1 MEEIFSPINGYESK
15 YLISNFGRVYSVNN
29 KCFMKIQIDKYGYCK
44 INLSNG
50 SRKSKK
56 WFFIH
61 QLVAQAFI
69 PNYDRLETVDHIDSN
84 KLNNRVDNLQWM
96 NREDNASKGQDDIK
110 RPVINLTTGET
121 FESIRAAAKAYNT
134 DRHNISNVVRGK
146 QKTAC
151 KCQWQYIEQGGD
163 NNVSHE

>member
-29 KCFMKIQIDKYGYCK
+29 KCFLKTQIDKYGYCR
-44 INLSNG
+44 IELYNG

-56 WFFIH
+56 KFFIH

-69 PNYDRLETVDHIDSN
+69 PNYDKLETVDHIDGN
-84 KLNNRVDNLQWM
+84 KLNNKVDNLQWM
-96 NREDNASKGQDDIK
+96 SREDNSSKGQDDIK
-110 RPVINLTTGET
+110 RPVINLTTGEI

-134 DRHNISNVVRGK
+134 NRNNISNVVRGK

-151 KCQWQYIEQGGD
+151 KCQWQYIDQGGD
-163 NNVSHE
+163 NNDSHE